1 LTAFCRATRYPLLPD
16 YQPNGSQGLDEK
28 LNLLQNR
35 DIAHYRYPQ
44 NRNIVQEIYSYLWY
58 SLCIEV
64 P

>member
-1 LTAFCRATRYPLLPD
+1 MKRTLSYLIT
-16 YQPNGSQGLDEK
+16 SQMAHRGLDEK
-28 LNLLQNR
+28 LNLLQNM

-64 P
+64 S